1 MCSARVW
8 AEMYMGQQSRLMLAQ
23 VGAAIWQQINHLQ
36 SVLFAHAPIQTA
48 HVALMCTL
56 QSAHI

>member
-1 MCSARVW
+1 
-8 AEMYMGQQSRLMLAQ
+8 MYMGQQSRLMLAQ